1 MSFVSIMQYKKNFLI
16 KGIMGIDGTVKR
28 QPLTIWDP
36 TSFRNIATEKR
47 PIFKKMFI
55 FGGSRGL

>member
-1 MSFVSIMQYKKNFLI
+1 
-16 KGIMGIDGTVKR
+16 MGIDGTVKR

-47 PIFKKMFI
+47 PILKKMFI